1 MGKKALIIGAGPAGL
16 TAAYELLKKGED
28 IEVTIFEETEE
39 FGGISKTVNYKGNRM
54 DMGGHRFFSK
64 IPEVNEWWDNMLP
77 MQGKPTY
84 DDIVLERPMPLM
96 EGGPDPEKE
105 DRVMLTRHRVSR
117 IFFDD
122 KFYDYPISLKPET
135 FKNMGFINTMKVGF
149 SYLGAMIHKRPED
162 NLENFY
168 INRFGKKLY
177 SMFFEYYTE
186 NLWGRHPSEIDASWG
201 AQRVKG
207 LSIVAVLKDVFGK
220 IFKKKN
226 RKVETSLIEE
236 FKYPKLGPGELWDVA
251 AAEVEKLGGKIVKKA
266 HVTKIHKNSEN
277 LITGITYQETKRR
290 EDGIYVPV
298 EGTEVTVEGD
308 YVISSMPVKDLVN
321 GMNDV
326 PETEAK
332 IAAGLPYRD
341 YMTLGVLVPKLKL
354 VNKTNIKTI
363 QNIVPDC
370 WVYVQDRRVKMG
382 RFQIYN
388 NWSPYMIKDIDNTVW
403 IGLEYFVNEGDEFWN
418 MSEEE
423 FAKLGIDEMVKI
435 GIIESADMVI
445 DYHMEKVKKAYPA
458 YFDTYDDMDTLVEY
472 LKKIDNLY
480 CVGRNGQHRYNNID
494 HSMVT
499 SFEAAKAIIS
509 GDKNKDAIWSVNT
522 EQEYHETDNA
532 DEKKD
537 EVEVD

>member
-1 MGKKALIIGAGPAGL
+1 MKKALVIGAGPAGL
-16 TAAYELLKKGED
+16 TAAYELLTKSD
-28 IEVTIFEETEE
+28 DMEVMVFEESDC
-39 FGGISKTVNYKGNRM
+39 FGGISKTVEYKGNHM

-64 IPEVNEWWDNMLP
+64 IPEVNAWWDKMLP
-77 MQGKPTY
+77 MQGSATY
-84 DDIVLERPMPLM
+84 DDILLNRPMPLA

-117 IFFDD
+117 ILFDN
-122 KFYDYPISLKPET
+122 KFYDYPVTLKMET
-135 FKNMGFINTMKVGF
+135 LKNMGFFTTMKVGF
-149 SYLGAMIHKRPED
+149 SYLAAILHKKPED

-168 INRFGKKLY
+168 INRFGRKLY

-207 LSIVAVLKDVFGK
+207 LSVVAIIKDIFGK

-236 FKYPKLGPGELWDVA
+236 FKYPKLGPGQLWDVT
-251 AAEVEKLGGKIVKKA
+251 AEEITKLGGTIIKNAKVTKLQKEGDKIV
-266 HVTKIHKNSEN
+266 S
-277 LITGITYQETKRR
+277 LTYVK
-290 EDGIYVPV
+290 DGQ
-298 EGTEVTVEGD
+298 EVTVEGD
-308 YVISSMPVKDLVN
+308 YIISSMPVKDLVA

-326 PETEAK
+326 PAEPAR

-341 YMTLGVLVPKLKL
+341 YMTLGVLVPKINLE
-354 VNKTNIKTI
+354 NKTKLKTVS
-363 QNIVPDC
+363 NIVPDC

-388 NWSPYMIKDIDNTVW
+388 NWSPYMIKDLENTIW

-418 MSEEE
+418 MTEEQ
-423 FAKLGIDEMVKI
+423 FSAFGVQEMVNL
-435 GIIESADMVI
+435 GLI
-445 DYHMEKVKKAYPA
+445 DSPDVVLDTHMEKVKKAYPA
-458 YFDTYDDMDTLVEY
+458 YFDTYDEMDKLVEY
-472 LKKIDNLY
+472 LKSIDNLY

-499 SFEAAKAIIS
+499 SFETVKNILS
-509 GDKNKDAIWSVNT
+509 GEKDKSNIWSVNT
-522 EQEYHETDNA
+522 EQEYHEEAAENEA
-532 DEKKD
+532 
-537 EVEVD
+537 EVD